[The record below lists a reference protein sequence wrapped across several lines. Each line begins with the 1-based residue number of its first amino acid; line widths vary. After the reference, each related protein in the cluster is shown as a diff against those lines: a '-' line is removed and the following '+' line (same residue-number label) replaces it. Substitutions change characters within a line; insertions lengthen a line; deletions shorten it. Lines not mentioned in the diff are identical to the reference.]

1 MTATSFVSGSST
13 YGPTSATVN
22 GPLTCLGGS
31 LGAPSGYSALTMV
44 GTQLVFYSPAAVPVA
59 LISSSGNAQFS
70 GQLQCN
76 AGVISGPAFT
86 IVPASTSGY
95 TFRNNAN
102 TTSPM
107 IVTDTGA
114 LTILGAATKPGGG
127 AWTAASDRRLKRN
140 IEPHAA
146 GLAQLL
152 ALRPVAYEYNGRGGI
167 PDTGIRHVG
176 LIAQE
181 AQPIIPRAIGHRR
194 TKLDPSDEY
203 ETDVLTVDA
212 SELLYTMINAVRE
225 LSAEIETLKAA
236 LQPAAEPAAPPA
248 ANGKRKRKA
257 IVRGDA

>member
-1 MTATSFVSGSST
+1 
-13 YGPTSATVN
+13 
-22 GPLTCLGGS
+22 
-31 LGAPSGYSALTMV
+31 
-44 GTQLVFYSPAAVPVA
+44 
-59 LISSSGNAQFS
+59 
-70 GQLQCN
+70 
-76 AGVISGPAFT
+76 
-86 IVPASTSGY
+86 
-95 TFRNNAN
+95 
-102 TTSPM
+102 M

-140 IEPHAA
+140 IEPHAD

-181 AQPIIPRAIGHRR
+181 AQ
-194 TKLDPSDEY
+194 
-203 ETDVLTVDA
+203 
-212 SELLYTMINAVRE
+212 LLYTMINAVRE